1 MSELANNIHGEPF
14 EVPAEATAW
23 RVRRMKPKGAPEV
36 VYGSDGLPLLL
47 PIEAGIEEFRAEVN
61 TPGRYRLDPV
71 KEDQRP
77 MPEAPAAYLYL
88 YPQRELRNGDGGAV
102 ANSSVDLHP
111 IFTGLLQANLDMGTA
126 NANLTRTVI
135 EGFSGVMEAA
145 SSMMRAAGS
154 LPLPIAPPAPAAEPA
169 PLLEGGAMEEDDDD
183 GEYSE
188 PAAPALD
195 LQAMGVSLLTSLL
208 TGICNGQI
216 KLPSLGALVGRRAV
230 SEAPA
235 PRHVVFPP
243 VEAERSAPSPTPAP
257 TPREQSAPAR
267 TAASPSPNFAALM
280 GSLPPMAMMQ
290 LMAVQQAL
298 TPQERASA
306 VELLRE
312 LSPTELLGWAKELSL
327 VPVDEAVAKVR
338 ATLRGG
344 GGEDVKEAAA

>member
-71 KEDQRP
+71 TEDQRP
-77 MPEAPAAYLYL
+77 LPEAIAAYLYL
-88 YPQRELRNGDGGAV
+88 YPQRELRNGDGTTA
-102 ANSSVDLHP
+102 AASAVDLHP
-111 IFTGLLQANLDMGTA
+111 IFTGLLQANLDMGAA

-154 LPLPIAPPAPAAEPA
+154 LPLPLASSAPSAETV
-169 PLLEGGAMEEDDDD
+169 PLLESGAEDDDEQD
-183 GEYSE
+183 YLE

-216 KLPSLGALVGRRAV
+216 KLPSLGALVGRRVV
-230 SEAPA
+230 SETPA
-235 PRHVVFPP
+235 PRHVVFAPAD
-243 VEAERSAPSPTPAP
+243 AERSAPSPAPAA
-257 TPREQSAPAR
+257 TPREQNAPTR
-267 TAASPSPNFAALM
+267 AAAPQLNFAALM
-280 GSLPPMAMMQ
+280 ASLPPMAMTQ

-298 TPQERASA
+298 SPQERASA
-306 VELLRE
+306 VELLRD
-312 LSPTELLGWAKELSL
+312 LSPAELLAWAKDLSSVSL
-327 VPVDEAVAKVR
+327 DEAVAKVR
-338 ATLRGG
+338 ATLRGSA
-344 GGEDVKEAAA
+344 EDVKEAAA

>member
-36 VYGSDGLPLLL
+36 VYGSNALPLLL

-77 MPEAPAAYLYL
+77 IPEAPAAYLYL
-88 YPQRELRNGDGGAV
+88 YPQREIRNGDGA
-102 ANSSVDLHP
+102 AAAPSVDLHP
-111 IFTGLLQANLDMGTA
+111 IFAGLLQANLDMGAA

-154 LPLPIAPPAPAAEPA
+154 LPPPLALSVPSAESA
-169 PLLEGGAMEEDDDD
+169 PLLESRAEEEYEEEDA
-183 GEYSE
+183 EQ
-188 PAAPALD
+188 AAPALD

-216 KLPSLGALVGRRAV
+216 KLPSLGALVGRRAGA
-230 SEAPA
+230 EEPA

-243 VEAERSAPSPTPAP
+243 AEADRSAPSPTPAP
-257 TPREQSAPAR
+257 TPREQNAPVRA
-267 TAASPSPNFAALM
+267 AASPPPNFAALM
-280 GSLPPMAMMQ
+280 ASLPPMAMMQ

-298 TPQERASA
+298 SPQERASA
-306 VELLRE
+306 VELLQD
-312 LSPTELLGWAKELSL
+312 LSPTELLAWAKELSA
-327 VPVDEAVAKVR
+327 VPLGEAVAKVR
-338 ATLRGG
+338 ATLRSGA
-344 GGEDVKEAAA
+344 DNVQEAAA

>member
-23 RVRRMKPKGAPEV
+23 RVRRMKPRGAPEV

-88 YPQRELRNGDGGAV
+88 YPQREIRNGDGGA
-102 ANSSVDLHP
+102 AGAPSVDLHP
-111 IFTGLLQANLDMGTA
+111 IFTGLLRANLDMGAA

-154 LPLPIAPPAPAAEPA
+154 LPLPLAPTAAESSI
-169 PLLEGGAMEEDDDD
+169 LLESGSEEEEEQ
-183 GEYSE
+183 EYDAS
-188 PAAPALD
+188 AAPALD

-230 SEAPA
+230 SEVPA
-235 PRHVVFPP
+235 PRHVVPSP
-243 VEAERSAPSPTPAP
+243 AEAERSAPSPAPAS
-257 TPREQSAPAR
+257 TPREQNAPVR
-267 TAASPSPNFAALM
+267 TAASPPPNFAALM
-280 GSLPPMAMMQ
+280 ASLPPMAMPQ
-290 LMAVQQAL
+290 FMAVQQAL
-298 TPQERASA
+298 SPQERASA
-306 VELLRE
+306 LDLLRE
-312 LSPTELLGWAKELSL
+312 LSPTELLAWAKELSS
-327 VPVDEAVAKVR
+327 VAVDEAVAKVR
-338 ATLRGG
+338 ATLRGDA
-344 GGEDVKEAAA
+344 EDVKEAA